1 MNFCWFTEINVYFG
15 MLSSAAKLKRSAEV
29 MYVIKHNH
37 KVLKVIKSDEWM
49 LLNALE
55 RPVKSV
61 PNLLPLSIAFLNFSI
76 ITKRQC
82 WVLHPFRILHW
93 LEDNIVSKCW

>member
-1 MNFCWFTEINVYFG
+1 
-15 MLSSAAKLKRSAEV
+15 
-29 MYVIKHNH
+29 
-37 KVLKVIKSDEWM
+37 M

-55 RPVKSV
+55 RPVKSA

-82 WVLHPFRILHW
+82 RVLHPFRILHW
-93 LEDNIVSKCW
+93 LEDNIVSKC

>member
-1 MNFCWFTEINVYFG
+1 MHKHIHQNYVKKVEDIEEYHRHWGTPWKMNFWGSTEIVVYFG

-37 KVLKVIKSDEWM
+37 KVLKVIKSDQWM

-61 PNLLPLSIAFLNFSI
+61 PNLLPLSMLF
-76 ITKRQC
+76 
-82 WVLHPFRILHW
+82 
-93 LEDNIVSKCW
+93 